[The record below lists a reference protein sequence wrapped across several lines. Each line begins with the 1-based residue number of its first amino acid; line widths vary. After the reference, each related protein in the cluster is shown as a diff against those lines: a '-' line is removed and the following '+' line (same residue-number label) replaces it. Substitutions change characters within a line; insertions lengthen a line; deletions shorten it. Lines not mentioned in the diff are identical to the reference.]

1 LIQLISEDEFLNKA
15 HKISLQAVQWP
26 LAHKKGIEVLFR
38 RDDLIDACLSGNK
51 FYKLF
56 YNLYAAKN
64 MGCDQLLT
72 YGGAYSNHIYAVAMA
87 AKLYGF
93 KVVGIIRGERPKV
106 LSPTLLDAESAG
118 MKLHFLSRL
127 EYRNK
132 TEQELSGE
140 LKRLY
145 GDFFEIP
152 EGGANVYGAMGTRVI
167 GNAIRQAVKADYT
180 SICLAAGTTNTLAG
194 VAAGILNQVD
204 ENSARKAKFFEV
216 GNVLGF
222 SVLKGAANKGS
233 DNLGDQ
239 VLRHQQTINETTNN
253 WRLISGYHCGG
264 YAKKLPAYLHGFM
277 REFEHNTNIQLDP
290 VYTVKMCWGV
300 SQLMTQDYW
309 PRGSRLI
316 LIHTGGLQ
324 GRRGFNL

>member
-1 LIQLISEDEFLNKA
+1 LIQLLSEDEFLNKA
-15 HKISLQAVQWP
+15 YNIELQAVPWK
-26 LAHKKGIEVLFR
+26 LAQEKGIEVLMR
-38 RDDLIDACLSGNK
+38 RDDLIDAHLSGNK

-56 YNLYAAKN
+56 YNLHAARD
-64 MGCDQLLT
+64 MGCNQLLT

-87 AKLYGF
+87 SKLYGF
-93 KVVGIIRGERPKV
+93 KAIGVIRGERPKV
-106 LSPTLLDAESAG
+106 LSPTLSDAESAG

-132 TEQELSGE
+132 SKSVQELSNE

-167 GNAIRQAVKADYT
+167 GTAIRQALKTDYT

-194 VAAGILNQVD
+194 IAAGIAD
-204 ENSARKAKFFEV
+204 EV
-216 GNVLGF
+216 GEDLAQHTTSLDTGNVIGF
-222 SVLKGAANKGS
+222 SVLKGNG
-233 DNLGDQ
+233 NLGEQ
-239 VLRHQQTINETTNN
+239 VLHYQHTINKTTHN
-253 WRLISGYHCGG
+253 WRLINGYHCGG
-264 YAKKLPAYLHGFM
+264 YAKKLPAYLQSFM
-277 REFEHNTNIQLDP
+277 REFEYNTNIRLDP

-300 SQLMTQDYW
+300 SQMIAQNYW
-309 PRGSRLI
+309 PRDSRLV

-324 GRRGFNL
+324 GGRGFNL